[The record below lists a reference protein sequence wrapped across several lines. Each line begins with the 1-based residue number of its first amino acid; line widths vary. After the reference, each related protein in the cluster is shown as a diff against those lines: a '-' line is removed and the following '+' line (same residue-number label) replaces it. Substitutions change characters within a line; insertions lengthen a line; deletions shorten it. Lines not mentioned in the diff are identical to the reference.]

1 MIEEIKELSAEL
13 QIKPFGDSRVFEESK
28 VKIIYPR
35 SVEKSASGIA
45 LEAHGRGR
53 ERRDDKVLAARF
65 SWVLLDHGTH
75 LIRRVHRKNDRAAKT
90 GA

>member
-13 QIKPFGDSRVFEESK
+13 QIKPFGDSSVFEQSK

-35 SVEKSASGIA
+35 PVEKSPPGIT

-53 ERRDDKVLAARF
+53 ER
-65 SWVLLDHGTH
+65 
-75 LIRRVHRKNDRAAKT
+75 
-90 GA
+90 

>member
-35 SVEKSASGIA
+35 SVEKSASGVA

-53 ERRDDKVLAARF
+53 ER
-65 SWVLLDHGTH
+65 
-75 LIRRVHRKNDRAAKT
+75 
-90 GA
+90 